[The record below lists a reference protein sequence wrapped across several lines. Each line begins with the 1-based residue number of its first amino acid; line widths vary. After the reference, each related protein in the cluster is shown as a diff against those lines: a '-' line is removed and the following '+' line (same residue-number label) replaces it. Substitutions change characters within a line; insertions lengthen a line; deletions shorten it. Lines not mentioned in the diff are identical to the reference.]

1 MAGIA
6 LAGVSCAAMVQ
17 AAAAQAPAP
26 ALRSAKAGTS
36 VRLAIPRGP
45 LESGLV
51 AFTEQAGVKLV
62 YPTELTATLETG
74 LLGTPM
80 IVCYRLSPWTFALAR
95 WLVRVPHVSLVNL
108 VLGRRAVPELIQ
120 ADASPTRIARQA
132 IDLLDSRSDVD
143 RMRVDLQE
151 LRPRL
156 GAPGASGRAAEEVA
170 RVLERE
176 RAA

>member
-1 MAGIA
+1 M
-6 LAGVSCAAMVQ
+6 LKRVLP
-17 AAAAQAPAP
+17 AAA
-26 ALRSAKAGTS
+26 LT
-36 VRLAIPRGP
+36 LF
-45 LESGLV
+45 V
-51 AFTEQAGVKLV
+51 AFGAACGGGGSGEPSVA
-62 YPTELTATLETG
+62 PTESVTAEATATLETG

-120 ADASPTRIARQA
+120 ADASPSRIARQA

-156 GAPGASGRAAEEVA
+156 GEPGASKRAAEEVA